1 MKKHFFVLTAAVVLA
16 LGLSSCGAVTD
27 FPGVIFM
34 GNTKPVAITSNP
46 VGSKVGTAKTTNLFN
61 VAVWGDA
68 GVNKAAKMAG
78 ISKISHVDVK
88 TTSILTI
95 FCTKTYYVYGE

>member
-1 MKKHFFVLTAAVVLA
+1 MKKHFIVLATAVVFT
-16 LGLSSCGAVTD
+16 LGLTSCGAVTD

-34 GNTKPVAITSNP
+34 GSTKPVAVTSNP

-61 VAVWGDA
+61 IAVWGNA